1 MLISIFS
8 TLNFRDVSSLKI
20 LYQQPS
26 LIILPTVTYFT
37 FSRHNIGCC
46 GGNNRVSFSKKFT
59 WINILA
65 STVGYVVWGLW
76 LFSNFDWFL
85 TLHLDWHLVGTYLSI
100 HLAVLVSSIL
110 LTALFLHTDKLCCC
124 CCNPREQLSVYH
136 PDLDK
141 RFILVN
147 GEVVEDVE
155 TPREEFVKL
164 EICIIHLLKGSKVSS
179 QFHMTG

>member
-1 MLISIFS
+1 M
-8 TLNFRDVSSLKI
+8 
-20 LYQQPS
+20 
-26 LIILPTVTYFT
+26 
-37 FSRHNIGCC
+37 
-46 GGNNRVSFSKKFT
+46 SFSKKFT

-124 CCNPREQLSVYH
+124 CCNPREQLSVYD

-141 RFILVN
+141 RFIKIDDKL
-147 GEVVEDVE
+147 VEDSDDDGE
-155 TPREEFVKL
+155 TPEDDIETDTNSTVPDTEGDKTNSGEQIEMAKLVPVIKEEENLNMEGGEATEAPDDDEK
-164 EICIIHLLKGSKVSS
+164 I
-179 QFHMTG
+179 